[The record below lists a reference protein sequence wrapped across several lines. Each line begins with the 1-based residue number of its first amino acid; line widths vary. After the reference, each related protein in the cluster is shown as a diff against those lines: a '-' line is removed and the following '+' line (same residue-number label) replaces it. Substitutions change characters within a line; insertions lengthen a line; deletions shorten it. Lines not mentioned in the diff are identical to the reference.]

1 MSRCLFKDNRRE
13 FIAPLILCILLCLI
27 ALIMSLF
34 NVIFGDASYSFREH
48 GPSTILFA
56 ALTLFLIGVIIQSSF
71 CEVRI
76 EGNKLISKSLSGS
89 KEFILKEGILY
100 SYKKYG
106 RTKYYQFAITLDD
119 ASICITTKKPKEF
132 VDQLLVYGAK
142 LTDAPSA

>member
-48 GPSTILFA
+48 GPSTILFS
-56 ALTLFLIGVIIQSSF
+56 ALTLFLIGVIIQCSMY
-71 CEVRI
+71 ELRI
-76 EGNKLISKSLSGS
+76 EGNKLISKSLFGS
-89 KEFILKEGILY
+89 KVFILNDGIIY
-100 SYKKYG
+100 SYEKVN
-106 RTKYYQFAITLDD
+106 RTKYYKFTIRLDD
-119 ASICITTKKPKEF
+119 AVISVKTKKPKEF
-132 VDQLLVYGAK
+132 VDELLIYGAM